1 LAENKIHASQYAY
14 LNSVALNLDSH
25 QQIEYLISM
34 IKNLHEVIPE
44 VAENVR
50 GGNGSVSAHKLLDL
64 FPGSAIKS
72 VGIVRLEP
80 GGSIGEHSHQDEE
93 DFYYCISGR
102 GVVVDNGQEYP
113 FTPGTLQITRSGE
126 SQAIRNTGETEL
138 VFLGALVAT
147 LEI

>member
-1 LAENKIHASQYAY
+1 
-14 LNSVALNLDSH
+14 
-25 QQIEYLISM
+25 M

-72 VGIVRLEP
+72 VGVVRLEP
-80 GGSIGEHSHQDEE
+80 GGSIGQHSHQDEE
-93 DFYYCISGR
+93 DFYYCISGT
-102 GVVVDNGQEYP
+102 GVVVDNGQEHP

-147 LEI
+147 LDI

>member
-1 LAENKIHASQYAY
+1 
-14 LNSVALNLDSH
+14 
-25 QQIEYLISM
+25 M

-44 VAENVR
+44 VAEDVR
-50 GGNGSVSAHKLLDL
+50 GGQGTVTAHKLLDL

-72 VGIVRLEP
+72 VGVVRLEP
-80 GGSIGEHSHQDEE
+80 GASVGDHSHQGDE
-93 DFYYCISGR
+93 DFYYCLSGT
-102 GVVVDNGQEYP
+102 GVVVDNGVEHP

-138 VFLGALVAT
+138 VFLGALVTT

>member
-1 LAENKIHASQYAY
+1 
-14 LNSVALNLDSH
+14 
-25 QQIEYLISM
+25 M
-34 IKNLHEVIPE
+34 ITNVNEVIPE
-44 VAENVR
+44 IAESVR

-80 GGSIGEHSHQDEE
+80 GASVGDHSHQDEE
-93 DFYYCISGR
+93 DFYYCIAGT
-102 GVVVDNGQEYP
+102 GVVVDNGMEHP

-138 VFLGALVAT
+138 IFLGALVAT
-147 LEI
+147 LEV